1 MPPSRLAIDL
11 AERAVELDVARAF
24 SDAATAYDDAATQ
37 LEVESSTADDA
48 NALLDKAREYRA
60 RAEEIRRTRARNGD
74 ASSSDRSNAKDEA
87 RASASGSSVVAG
99 AAAVGA
105 AAGFALLGPMSAVI
119 GAGAMAYGTTRKD
132 GRGKACKGA
141 GAAAAA
147 SYASL
152 RRLDDEYGLASA
164 RLSRRAARPGRE
176 TTQRRLQDH
185 RARLHRR
192 LRLRQGGQRFQSE
205 ARGDEEHRS
214 GRRRRR
220 RRRLQIL
227 LFVSRRVDD
236 RRASERARVV
246 SHHESAP
253 SVSLPHRR
261 RAGSFHSFPASSS
274 TVDGARL
281 V

>member
-132 GRGKACKGA
+132 GWGKACTGA
-141 GAAAAA
+141 GTAAAA

-152 RRLDDEYGLASA
+152 RRLDDEYGLASRA
-164 RLSRRAARPGRE
+164 SRAAAGRPK
-176 TTQRRLQDH
+176 TTSD
-185 RARLHRR
+185 ART
-192 LRLRQGGQRFQSE
+192 
-205 ARGDEEHRS
+205 
-214 GRRRRR
+214 
-220 RRRLQIL
+220 
-227 LFVSRRVDD
+227 
-236 RRASERARVV
+236 
-246 SHHESAP
+246 
-253 SVSLPHRR
+253 
-261 RAGSFHSFPASSS
+261 RAGA
-274 TVDGARL
+274 
-281 V
+281 